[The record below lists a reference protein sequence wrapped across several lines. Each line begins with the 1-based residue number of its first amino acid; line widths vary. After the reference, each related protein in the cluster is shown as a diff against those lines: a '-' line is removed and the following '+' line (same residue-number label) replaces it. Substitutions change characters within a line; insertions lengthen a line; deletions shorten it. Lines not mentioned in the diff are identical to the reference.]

1 MDPIPDLPI
10 HDFVVRGCYPNA
22 WTYAAWREER
32 QRGARPFLAGPEV
45 EYVLGGERHV
55 LGVREMDVRLLNH
68 VDSAVGLK
76 HLSLL
81 VAARQGHEGAHA
93 ELEAVLA
100 PVVAEIDAH
109 YRALGLVEDPYVVP
123 STSRMPAD
131 PARLSQKGASLL
143 ALSQEGYPVPD
154 FCVLTSEAH
163 DLPAADRE
171 RLTAMAL
178 RNLERMT
185 RRGLNSPTH
194 PLVFAMRYA
203 MPDYIPGLMP
213 TYLNVGVTEATWRA
227 LRCIYGVDAADRM
240 FLNNL
245 RNLHA
250 LLDPA
255 SLDVSPEAHT
265 APTARE
271 DREATLARLSDD
283 LGRRAPGLLHD
294 AFRQACFFVHHVHRY
309 FQENEELIFTFTRG
323 RRLLPSILFQQ
334 MICTVRDDASYPGVL
349 YSRNPRTGRGRVV
362 ESVRNIF
369 GEDIMTGTVQTENDE
384 FDDREQV
391 RDRFP
396 AVYHVEP
403 LLPDLERRTASTVTV
418 EFAAEC
424 VRRGHFFALLQLN
437 PSEMTGRATL
447 VSAMD
452 MVAEGIVP
460 ARRVPELVKPYH
472 LRQIVSDSI
481 DPRSM
486 ERLEFFSQGFSILPR
501 TAASARI
508 YFNAGAALEARRRG
522 ERVCFCK
529 DRFVPSDTVVMGEMD
544 IVLSLAPAAIHVVTA
559 CRGFGIPAFLNL
571 ERHGV
576 RIEEGRRLVNAQ
588 GLVLEEGDWLTVSSK
603 RRTLFRGQAD
613 FMASRYQKYLAGERF
628 PLEAREAEVFG
639 VLRDAATAYRHL
651 VASLDAEEIESL
663 AELTKLVRSDLRGDP
678 RRSFD
683 LVNQWFEANT
693 DAFVAQVLAAR
704 LGTHQ
709 ELLDVYRCLSTDHRA
724 ELHRRATARCRA
736 DGLRGLDAGS
746 FMLGRFVA
754 VPHPGGFWRALDDA
768 EVAFLLDEWISFLKY
783 MQVLDDVG
791 ERRLV
796 RARQVVMGERLAPIR
811 IQPTD
816 VRVFASLKL
825 TGRAMEGVDAAASG
839 SENAEIRLVVEL
851 LAGPWDVL
859 FDTPWAWRSLLDLCA
874 EEGVPVPGPHD
885 R

>member
-1 MDPIPDLPI
+1 MDPVPDLPI
-10 HDFVVRGCYPNA
+10 QDFLIRGCYPNA
-22 WTYAAWREER
+22 WTFAAWREEGHHDAR
-32 QRGARPFLAGPEV
+32 SGLRGPVV
-45 EYVLGGERHV
+45 EYELGGERHV
-55 LGVREMDVRLLNH
+55 LNVREMDVKLLNH
-68 VDSAVGLK
+68 RDPAVGLR

-81 VAARQGHEGAHA
+81 VAARQGHAGALA
-93 ELEAVLA
+93 ELEAALA
-100 PVVAEIDAH
+100 PIVADNVAH
-109 YRALGLVEDPYVVP
+109 YEDLGLVEDATVVP
-123 STSRMPAD
+123 STSRAPPD
-131 PARLSQKGASLL
+131 PGHLSQKGASLL
-143 ALSQEGYPVPD
+143 ALTQEGYPVPD
-154 FCVLTSEAH
+154 FCVLTSAAH
-163 DLPAADRE
+163 DLPPSDRE
-171 RLTAMAL
+171 RLTAIAL

-185 RRGLNSPTH
+185 RRKLDSSTH

-213 TYLNVGVTEATWRA
+213 TYLNVGVTRATWRA
-227 LRCIYGVDAADRM
+227 LRGIYGPDPADRM

-245 RNLHA
+245 RNLRA
-250 LLDPA
+250 LLDPS
-255 SLDVSPEAHT
+255 SLDVPLAALAGP
-265 APTARE
+265 APTE
-271 DREATLARLSDD
+271 DREALIAHLASD

-294 AFRQACFFVHHVHRY
+294 AVRQACFFVHHVHRY

-334 MICTVRDDASYPGVL
+334 MICTVRGDGSYPGVL

-384 FDDREQV
+384 FDDREQI

-403 LLPDLERRTASTVTV
+403 LLAGLERRASSTVTV
-418 EFAAEC
+418 EFAAET

-486 ERLEFFSQGFSILPR
+486 ERLTFFSQGFSILPR

-571 ERHGV
+571 ERYGV
-576 RIEEGRRLVNAQ
+576 RLEEGRRLVNAQ

-603 RRTLFRGQAD
+603 RRTLFCGQAD
-613 FMASRYQKYLAGERF
+613 FMPSRYQKYLTGERF

-639 VLRDAATAYRHL
+639 VLKDADAAYRHL
-651 VASLDAEEIESL
+651 VASLDVEEIESL
-663 AELTKLVRSDLRGDP
+663 AELAKLVRSDLKGDP
-678 RRSFD
+678 ERSAE
-683 LVNQWFEANT
+683 LVNHWFDANT
-693 DAFVAQVLAAR
+693 DAFVTQVLAAR

-709 ELLDVYRCLSTDHRA
+709 ELLEVYRCLTTDRQAVLQQRA
-724 ELHRRATARCRA
+724 VARCRA
-736 DGLRGLDAGS
+736 EGLRGLEAGS

-754 VPHPGGFWRALDDA
+754 VPHRTAFWRALDDA
-768 EVAFLLDEWISFLKY
+768 DVAFLLDEWVSFLKY

-811 IQPTD
+811 IASAD
-816 VRVFASLKL
+816 VRVFAALKL
-825 TGRAMEGVDAAASG
+825 TGRAMTGISAAAA
-839 SENAEIRLVVEL
+839 ENAETSGVIDL
-851 LAGPWDVL
+851 LSGPWSAL
-859 FDTPWAWRSLLDLCA
+859 FDSPWSRQPLVALCA
-874 EEGVPVPGPHD
+874 EEGLPVPED